1 MDRGS
6 YRASQPERRVI
17 NQSEA
22 NVRPQPAAGASSP
35 APANDEPPRYRSTA
49 PQARSTASQQKAQSK
64 WWLWASIT
72 LLLVIIA
79 AAAVWFLVPGKALGG
94 TAIDT
99 GKYQAVM
106 LSNGQSYIGK
116 LSNLNDDF
124 MRLTDVYY
132 LQAKSAD
139 TASDQASTDEDVN
152 SGNFQLIKLGGEVQG
167 PEDEVIISKAQLL
180 YYENLQPGGKA
191 SQAIE
196 QYKKS
201 K

>member
-22 NVRPQPAAGASSP
+22 SARPQPAAASAAYPP
-35 APANDEPPRYRSTA
+35 ASDEPPRYRGKA
-49 PQARSTASQQKAQSK
+49 PARSTSDTPKPLRSK

-72 LLLVIIA
+72 LLLVIVTA
-79 AAAVWFLVPGKALGG
+79 VAVWLLVPGKALGG

-99 GKYQAVM
+99 SKYQAVM

-139 TASDQASTDEDVN
+139 TTNQEATDQDVN

-201 K
+201 R

>member
-22 NVRPQPAAGASSP
+22 SARPQPAA
-35 APANDEPPRYRSTA
+35 APPPYPPVSDEPPRYRGKTQSRA
-49 PQARSTASQQKAQSK
+49 KQDQQKLRSK
-64 WWLWASIT
+64 WWLWVS
-72 LLLVIIA
+72 LGLVFVIILA
-79 AAAVWFLVPGKALGG
+79 ALVWFFGPGRAQGG

-99 GKYQAVM
+99 SKYQAVM

-116 LSNLNDDF
+116 LSDLNKDF

-132 LQAKSAD
+132 LQAKSNDTTQDQNTAD
-139 TASDQASTDEDVN
+139 QDVS

-167 PEDEVIISKAQLL
+167 PEDEVIISKSQLL

-201 K
+201 Q